1 MIENHKQHTFDLS
14 VARKGAPASPESPV
28 SPVRPDTVWNFAGN
42 HRFHRWE
49 SIRGRLPPAGRSS
62 GSLIPIGFIRRP
74 AGALRSRGR
83 FGPSGLHAPFSVLR
97 SLGRQRC
104 PSFFVVPCVLCGKP
118 RHAKERKYSM
128 VFARPSRRGM
138 RGSQP
143 RHSFAQD
150 TLGLRRLGSSPGRG
164 RVTSSLL
171 LSGS

>member
-62 GSLIPIGFIRRP
+62 GSLSPIGFLRRP
-74 AGALRSRGR
+74 AGALRS
-83 FGPSGLHAPFSVLR
+83 PFSVLR
-97 SLGRQRC
+97 SLGRQRR

-128 VFARPSRRGM
+128 VLARPSRRGM

>member
-14 VARKGAPASPESPV
+14 VARKGAPASPA

-97 SLGRQRC
+97 SLGRQRR

>member
-28 SPVRPDTVWNFAGN
+28 RPDTVWNFAGN
-42 HRFHRWE
+42 HLFHRWE

-74 AGALRSRGR
+74 AGALRS
-83 FGPSGLHAPFSVLR
+83 PFSVLR
-97 SLGRQRC
+97 SLGRQRR